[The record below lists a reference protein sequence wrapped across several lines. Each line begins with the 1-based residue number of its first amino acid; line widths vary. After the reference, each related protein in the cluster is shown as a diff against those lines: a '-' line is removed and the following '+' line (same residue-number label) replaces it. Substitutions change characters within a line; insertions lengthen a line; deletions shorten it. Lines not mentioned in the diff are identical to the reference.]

1 MTAWFSTTTEERGDE
16 KMTEDQCNACRHA
29 GYIAFVDGDMW
40 CCAKDDDPSMPFYMD
55 ENTFCPCFE
64 KDDGRYDESEVE

>member
-1 MTAWFSTTTEERGDE
+1 
-16 KMTEDQCNACRHA
+16 MTEDQCNACRHA

>member
-16 KMTEDQCNACRHA
+16 KMTEEQCKACRYA
-29 GYIAFVDGDMW
+29 DRVSYVDGDMW
-40 CCAKDDDPSMPFYMD
+40 CCAKDDDPSMPFDMD

-64 KDDGRYDESEVE
+64 KDDGPV